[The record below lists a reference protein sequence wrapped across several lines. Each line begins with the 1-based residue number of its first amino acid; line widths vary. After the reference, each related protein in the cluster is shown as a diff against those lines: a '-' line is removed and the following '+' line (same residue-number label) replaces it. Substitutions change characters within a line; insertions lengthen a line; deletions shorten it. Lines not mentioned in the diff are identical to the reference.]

1 MNNKYKDKVRE
12 YLASYKIQL
21 KFAPKYKDKDYN
33 MNPVDFRL
41 MGKIELLEKLLVDF
55 EVKK

>member
-1 MNNKYKDKVRE
+1 LNNKYKDKVRE

-33 MNPVDFRL
+33 MNPVYFRL